1 MSAERLQD
9 MSEQYGASELIPHFP
24 RLRAIREHY
33 GRLETANY
41 RKPWEYREILD
52 GAKGDLGDL
61 SKLEAGRRGMRTGY
75 SPEKIAHEVVDVAWS
90 AVVSADSVMVDP
102 AKACIDADAK
112 GPLEGTP
119 RQMINRISLALGMI
133 DEIVDKPADPL
144 FAHTEGDRMAM
155 LTGWYVEVFRA
166 VMALANAYEIDL
178 PEEIEYNM
186 AILERAINNELSQVQ

>member
-1 MSAERLQD
+1 MSAERLRD
-9 MSEQYGASELIPHFP
+9 MNEPYNASELIPYFP

-41 RKPWEYREILD
+41 RKPWEYKEILD

-61 SKLEAGRRGMRTGY
+61 SKLETGRRGMRAGY
-75 SPEKIAHEVVDVAWS
+75 SHEKIAHEVVDVIWS

-112 GPLEGTP
+112 GLLEGTP
-119 RQMINRISLALGMI
+119 RQLINRISLAMNMI
-133 DEIVDKPADPL
+133 DEIVDSPAEPL
-144 FAHTEGDRMAM
+144 FAHAEDDQAVVLIGLYA
-155 LTGWYVEVFRA
+155 EIFRA

-178 PEEIEYNM
+178 PEEIEHNM
-186 AILERAINNELSQVQ
+186 AVLERAINNELSQIQ